1 MRQVAEYN
9 LVEEKYV
16 ILQEY
21 NFFGVLLL
29 QKYLSHKRFL
39 STGKMNKLIGDKQN
53 LSFTLA
59 RDTDQTII
67 HSFDQ
72 EPFLWR
78 LEVI

>member
-1 MRQVAEYN
+1 MRQLAEYN

-39 STGKMNKLIGDKQN
+39 STRKMNKLIGDKQN

>member
-16 ILQEY
+16 ILREY

-39 STGKMNKLIGDKQN
+39 NTGKMNKLIGDKQN

-67 HSFDQ
+67 HSFDL